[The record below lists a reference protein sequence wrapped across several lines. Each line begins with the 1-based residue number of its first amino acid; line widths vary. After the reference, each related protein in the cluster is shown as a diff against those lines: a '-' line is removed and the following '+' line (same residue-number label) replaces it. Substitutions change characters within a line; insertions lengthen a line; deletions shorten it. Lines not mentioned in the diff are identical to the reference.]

1 MLKEERKKTAGPLR
15 TMSWITY
22 PVELDRQSQKNHL
35 AQNAKI
41 GTLITVQMSNMS
53 VKNVDAIGIQKL
65 EKS

>member
-1 MLKEERKKTAGPLR
+1 
-15 TMSWITY
+15 MSWITC

-41 GTLITVQMSNMS
+41 GTLITVQMSNVS